1 MKNVNDAY
9 KYTMEMINS
18 LKKEGIEVE
27 LEIPRCIRES
37 ENPNELDTVKKY
49 CPPERLHWKKW
60 RHVTFKVKNQ
70 EEINMIFFVR
80 NVLTTTGCSFDSG
93 GGCNGIDWEIDWS
106 FNYSESTA
114 IKLDAALKKVFL
126 NKLNKVDN

>member
-1 MKNVNDAY
+1 MNKLINGNYIQYHENNNPKREQEFTTEGIKKNWIFKITKNMKNVNDAY

-49 CPPERLHWKKW
+49 CPPERLHWKKMA
-60 RHVTFKVKNQ
+60 TCY
-70 EEINMIFFVR
+70 I
-80 NVLTTTGCSFDSG
+80 
-93 GGCNGIDWEIDWS
+93 
-106 FNYSESTA
+106 
-114 IKLDAALKKVFL
+114 
-126 NKLNKVDN
+126 